1 MHAPDRPQ
9 SISARVP
16 VSEALAGR
24 TVDGAGG
31 SIPDFDTERALA
43 GIALCPDNDA
53 ALADIAAAGLK
64 ESDFQTPAG
73 RIVLAALDLH
83 AAGRPV
89 DLLFI
94 RERLAP
100 ETLDAIGGPLALNRL
115 VDAAPPVAHA
125 GHYLATLREEGVKR
139 RIATLAA
146 RWVEAARNGS
156 NAGDILVEMRRAIAE
171 EGEILTPSAPLTV
184 DAGEWFDSEPPPP
197 RFILDGTIEGG
208 DKGSIIAKSKERKSF
223 FTLQLVLCVA
233 AGRPF
238 LCWDVPRRC
247 RVLLVQ
253 FEIKATHFQ
262 RRFRMMAAA
271 LGFDKRSLGD
281 RLAVVNARGWG
292 HTGPL
297 AIAEIGAMARK
308 HKAELIVIDPY
319 YKVAEGDENAARDM
333 KPTLA
338 AFDRLAE
345 TGAAVL
351 YVHHDAKGD
360 AGARAIQ
367 DRGAGSGVTG
377 RDDDF
382 RFVLCPHD
390 SEQGGAVLETMRRN
404 FKPQDPVTIR
414 WNDRGCFEYLQGVVA
429 VKQSKPTTSKPPVAS
444 YREGALKLVSKKPL
458 SVADFKARIQ
468 AMPGMSRDRARELVY
483 TLTDGDT
490 APLAIHEERRKGF
503 HEKVIGTRE
512 QIERLE
518 RLERRE
524 A

>member
-1 MHAPDRPQ
+1 MKTPDRPQ
-9 SISARVP
+9 TISARVP
-16 VSEALAGR
+16 VTEALAGR
-24 TVDGAGG
+24 TADGAGG
-31 SIPDFDTERALA
+31 SILPDFDAERALA
-43 GIALCPDNDA
+43 GIALCPNNTA
-53 ALADIAAAGLK
+53 ALKLLAAAGLK
-64 ESDFQTPAG
+64 ETDFQTPAG
-73 RIVLAALDLH
+73 RVVLAAVDGH
-83 AAGRPV
+83 RRGKPI
-89 DLLFI
+89 DLLTI
-94 RERLAP
+94 RERLTP
-100 ETLDAIGGPLALNRL
+100 ETIERLGGPVAFNRL
-115 VDAAPPVAHA
+115 VDDAPPVAHA
-125 GHYLATLREEGVKR
+125 EYHLAQFRDACTKR
-139 RIATLAA
+139 RLASLFANWQAAIDAGTKTGEIIADI
-146 RWVEAARNGS
+146 RQMVEA
-156 NAGDILVEMRRAIAE
+156 ET
-171 EGEILTPSAPLTV
+171 LTPSTPAAI

-197 RFILDGTIEGG
+197 RFIMDGTIEGG

-223 FTLQLVLCVA
+223 LALQLALCVS

-238 LCWDVPRRC
+238 LCWDVPCRC

-262 RRFRMMAAA
+262 RRFRMMTAA
-271 LGFDKRSLGD
+271 LGFDKLNLGD

-292 HTGPL
+292 HTGPG
-297 AIAEIGAMARK
+297 AVHEIGEMAKR
-308 HKAELIVIDPY
+308 HRAELIVIDPF

-429 VKQSKPTTSKPPVAS
+429 VKQSKPTTNRPPVAS

-458 SVADFKARIQ
+458 PVADFKARLQ
-468 AMPGMSRDRARELVY
+468 SMPGMSRDRARELAFI
-483 TLTDGDT
+483 LTDGDA

-512 QIERLE
+512 QVERLE

-524 A
+524 S

>member
-1 MHAPDRPQ
+1 MKSKHPDT
-9 SISARVP
+9 ISTGATDSH
-16 VSEALAGR
+16 VSGMFQGAA
-24 TVDGAGG
+24 AGG

-43 GIALCPDNDA
+43 GLALSPDNDA
-53 ALADIAAAGLK
+53 ALVDMAAACMK

-83 AAGRPV
+83 VAGKPV

-94 RERLAP
+94 RERLTP
-100 ETLDAIGGPLALNRL
+100 ETLDAIGGAVGLNRL
-115 VDAAPPVAHA
+115 VDDAPPVKNA
-125 GHYLATLREEGVKR
+125 GHYIATLREEGVKR
-139 RIATLAA
+139 RIATLAT
-146 RWVEAARNGS
+146 RWLEAARNGS
-156 NAGDILVEMRRAIAE
+156 NAGDILIEMRRAIDA
-171 EGEILTPSAPLTV
+171 EGETLTPSTLAAM
-184 DAGEWFDSEPPPP
+184 DAGDWFDTEPPPT

-223 FTLQLVLCVA
+223 FALQLAICVA

-262 RRFRMMAAA
+262 RRFRFMTGA
-271 LGFDKRSLGD
+271 LGFNKLNLGD

-292 HTGPL
+292 HTGPG
-297 AIAEIGAMARK
+297 AVAEIGTMAKR

-319 YKVAEGDENAARDM
+319 YKIAEGDENAARDM

-414 WNDRGCFEYLQGVVA
+414 WNDRGCFEYLEGVIA
-429 VKQSKPTTSKPPVAS
+429 VKQSKPKPNKPPVAS
-444 YREGALKLVSKKPL
+444 YREGALKLVSQNPMPI
-458 SVADFKARIQ
+458 ADFKARIR
-468 AMPGMSRDRARELVY
+468 AMPGMTRERAQELVFF
-483 TLTDGDT
+483 LTDGEA
-490 APLAIHEERRKGF
+490 APLAIHEKRAKGI
-503 HEKVIGTRE
+503 HDKDIGTRA

-518 RLERRE
+518 LLERRE